1 MTGVEYVRE
10 ICRQKGITIRK
21 LELDLGFSNGYLNP
35 KKTKKIP
42 YDKAK
47 QISAAFAFSIGIS
60 ILFKKGA
67 TQGVNLCYTVRI
79 GFYFFIRQTPDARRN
94 SDGSF
99 CLQPGFQKRSN
110 RSSLFSRLRTGFF
123 MRKKIGMISPSRFP
137 NH

>member
-79 GFYFFIRQTPDARRN
+79 GFYFFIRQTPDAIRTAVSAYSRVFKKGQT
-94 SDGSF
+94 DRHSF
-99 CLQPGFQKRSN
+99 PVFGRDFLCV
-110 RSSLFSRLRTGFF
+110 
-123 MRKKIGMISPSRFP
+123 KKSG
-137 NH
+137 

>member
-67 TQGVNLCYTVRI
+67 TQGVNLWYTIHI
-79 GFYFFIRQTPDARRN
+79 GFYFFYTPDARRQTQFGRQFLPTAGFSKKVKPIVTLFPS
-94 SDGSF
+94 SDGIF
-99 CLQPGFQKRSN
+99 LCV
-110 RSSLFSRLRTGFF
+110 
-123 MRKKIGMISPSRFP
+123 KKEDEYHPLGLP
-137 NH
+137 

>member
-47 QISAAFAFSIGIS
+47 QISDYLHVDINPVLGLPENTYYLDPDVAQMAQEIHDNEDLK
-60 ILFKKGA
+60 ILFDA
-67 TQGVNLCYTVRI
+67 TR
-79 GFYFFIRQTPDARRN
+79 DATKE
-94 SDGSF
+94 D
-99 CLQPGFQKRSN
+99 LQIVIDIAKR
-110 RSSLFSRLRTGFF
+110 LFRTE
-123 MRKKIGMISPSRFP
+123 
-137 NH
+137 